1 MKNYI
6 DSFSRAAG
14 KIWKALDKYGP
25 LNQEELV
32 RKTKLNKNDFFA
44 GVGWLAR
51 ENKICK
57 ISTKYQLGETNL
69 TNEIGNN
76 AGKVWNTL
84 NAKQDIDVSTI
95 TKISQITTR
104 DAYSALGWLAREN
117 KIQASKGSE
126 QKFKLIY

>member
-51 ENKICK
+51 ENKI
-57 ISTKYQLGETNL
+57 
-69 TNEIGNN
+69 
-76 AGKVWNTL
+76 
-84 NAKQDIDVSTI
+84 
-95 TKISQITTR
+95 
-104 DAYSALGWLAREN
+104 
-117 KIQASKGSE
+117 
-126 QKFKLIY
+126 